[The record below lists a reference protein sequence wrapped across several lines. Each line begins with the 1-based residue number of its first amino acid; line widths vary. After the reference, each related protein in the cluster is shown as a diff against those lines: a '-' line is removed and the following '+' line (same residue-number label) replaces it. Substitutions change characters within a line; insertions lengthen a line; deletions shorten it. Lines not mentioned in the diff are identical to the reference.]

1 MYKTPPQNKSAAS
14 TEDFNKR
21 TEKPVPT
28 GGKDK
33 GSTSSVRKSIGELE
47 SRLGAAP
54 KNTIAT
60 LPTKQN
66 TKTPTANGGDDN
78 QVDRE
83 TTQYSNRAQEAKA
96 HLVRIKLL
104 LNSSRNLKNEIKD
117 GIIEAADKLYGMT
130 KNMEQGKGQS
140 IEKEKSGIGKCH
152 ELEHELIRKL
162 EQHTEFLTECRTET
176 QRLSEEGKNCKC
188 KIATRDFLENIERI
202 FREKEPL
209 LM

>member
-54 KNTIAT
+54 KNIIAT

-96 HLVRIKLL
+96 HLVK
-104 LNSSRNLKNEIKD
+104 SSRTPERKPGVLYTLYNSKDKEIKN
-117 GIIEAADKLYGMT
+117 K
-130 KNMEQGKGQS
+130 
-140 IEKEKSGIGKCH
+140 
-152 ELEHELIRKL
+152 
-162 EQHTEFLTECRTET
+162 
-176 QRLSEEGKNCKC
+176 
-188 KIATRDFLENIERI
+188 
-202 FREKEPL
+202 
-209 LM
+209 

>member
-14 TEDFNKR
+14 TEDFNKG

-54 KNTIAT
+54 KNIIAT
-60 LPTKQN
+60 LPMKQN
-66 TKTPTANGGDDN
+66 TKIPTANEGDDN
-78 QVDRE
+78 QLDRE

-140 IEKEKSGIGKCH
+140 IEKEKSGIGNCH
-152 ELEHELIRKL
+152 ELFHELIRKL
-162 EQHTEFLTECRTET
+162 EQHSEFLTECRTET
-176 QRLSEEGKNCKC
+176 QRLSEEVKKHREEAHHLRKC
-188 KIATRDFLENIERI
+188 YSNQKAAPGVHLDRS
-202 FREKEPL
+202 
-209 LM
+209 